1 MFYIGLI
8 SRLGLKFL
16 RDVIF
21 CSLVN
26 YFLFYEIY
34 VLIYC
39 LPFILKIVHPIIR
52 AFNNLSNNQYEK
64 ETVKVDTDM
73 QQNIVA
79 FFLLRVE
86 DTAFRGWDVT

>member
-34 VLIYC
+34 VLIDC

-64 ETVKVDTDM
+64 ETVKVGTDM

-86 DTAFRGWDVT
+86 DTAFRG